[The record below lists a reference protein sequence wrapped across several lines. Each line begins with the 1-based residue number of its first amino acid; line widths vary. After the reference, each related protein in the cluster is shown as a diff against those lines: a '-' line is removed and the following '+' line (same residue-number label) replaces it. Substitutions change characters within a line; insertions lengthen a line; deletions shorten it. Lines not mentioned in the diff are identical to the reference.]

1 MPLIPPGG
9 CDTGFHGMDLRIEDM
24 MVGFTRSWRGK
35 EIFSSQRGERKV
47 CLCTVYVPGAFGDQ
61 KTTLEPLELELQL
74 VNCPVGPGN

>member
-47 CLCTVYVPGAFGDQ
+47 VLRVSQNF
-61 KTTLEPLELELQL
+61 L
-74 VNCPVGPGN
+74 